1 MNQGGA
7 HSHRK
12 GLWVVF
18 ASGDYP
24 SDYSVVRKIAGDA
37 DITITT
43 ALVSNG
49 VRITV
54 KNNDND
60 GSTNP
65 WGYMMLAGG

>member
-1 MNQGGA
+1 MEQIEFNMNALSSQKRLELA
-7 HSHRK
+7 QK
-12 GLWVVF
+12 E
-18 ASGDYP
+18 AE
-24 SDYSVVRKIAGDA
+24 
-37 DITITT
+37 TT